1 MQPIIF
7 LAIIAVAAGTL
18 GVGFLTNP
26 IDMTMVQLVGT
37 GMTDLASPVDKV
49 LVDFKI
55 EKIETLG
62 FNNIPA
68 FKNIIAEC
76 LVQNAMPG
84 TGAPVLYTKG
94 DTVICKLTDE
104 LNNVVA
110 EGRNVVPNEWI
121 NKVIVKIGQP
131 EGLPNNVKNV
141 HDVIIVVKGPT
152 QIMTD

>member
-37 GMTDLASPVDKV
+37 GMTDLQSPVDKV

-55 EKIETLG
+55 EKVETLG

-76 LVQNAMPG
+76 IVANSEPG
-84 TGAPVLYTKG
+84 TSNQIFYQKD
-94 DTVICKLTDE
+94 DTVICKLTDI

-110 EGRNVVPNEWI
+110 EGRTVVPDDTTEF
-121 NKVIVKIGQP
+121 VIVKIGQP
-131 EGLPNNVKNV
+131 AGLPNNVKNV
-141 HDVIIVVKGPT
+141 HDVVIVVKGPS
-152 QIMTD
+152 QMATD